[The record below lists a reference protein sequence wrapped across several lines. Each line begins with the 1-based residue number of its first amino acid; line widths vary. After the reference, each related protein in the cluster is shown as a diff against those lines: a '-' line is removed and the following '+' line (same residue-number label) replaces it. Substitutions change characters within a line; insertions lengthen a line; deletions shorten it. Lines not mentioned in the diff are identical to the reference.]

1 MDDKYSEEERQFL
14 EEIAFNRLPQINEDQ
29 LREVAQKFELKDTG
43 TKICLYKVI
52 LGYFSSIET
61 TSFEG
66 LKVFVELNE
75 LLDKFFIKK
84 CLKESPQKPED
95 NILKSKLQKCLKTSP
110 QKLLKTELTS
120 ENELT
125 QITKFREFKINGKIG
140 TPDQKEK
147 LSFMSLIYQMNSGI
161 EKGFS
166 ERDICEAV
174 IKSISPDL
182 PLRSYLEGKET
193 MDMATLSKILRSHFK
208 EPNSTAL
215 FTQLSNSKQ
224 ASTESAQEY
233 VIRLMSLRQK
243 ILFVSREESCSYNFD
258 LIQNRFEHAVLVGLR
273 NENIRNE
280 LRPILKSQ
288 GTLSDEILLEHL
300 SLAMSDEHEHS
311 EKFYKRRTDISKLE
325 SSEEKQIKSEKID
338 NKLLTEL
345 QSLKVSLD
353 EISKWQD
360 NYVRDSSRLP
370 RQNNKQNLPRRCS
383 ECLKNKNQ
391 KCDHCYFCGSDEHF
405 QTGCKKRLNSL
416 KNPKN

>member
-140 TPDQKEK
+140 TPGQKEK

-161 EKGFS
+161 
-166 ERDICEAV
+166 
-174 IKSISPDL
+174 
-182 PLRSYLEGKET
+182 
-193 MDMATLSKILRSHFK
+193 
-208 EPNSTAL
+208 
-215 FTQLSNSKQ
+215 
-224 ASTESAQEY
+224 
-233 VIRLMSLRQK
+233 
-243 ILFVSREESCSYNFD
+243 
-258 LIQNRFEHAVLVGLR
+258 
-273 NENIRNE
+273 
-280 LRPILKSQ
+280 
-288 GTLSDEILLEHL
+288 
-300 SLAMSDEHEHS
+300 
-311 EKFYKRRTDISKLE
+311 
-325 SSEEKQIKSEKID
+325 
-338 NKLLTEL
+338 
-345 QSLKVSLD
+345 
-353 EISKWQD
+353 
-360 NYVRDSSRLP
+360 
-370 RQNNKQNLPRRCS
+370 
-383 ECLKNKNQ
+383 
-391 KCDHCYFCGSDEHF
+391 
-405 QTGCKKRLNSL
+405 
-416 KNPKN
+416 